1 MKKQATPIVSVVM
14 GSDSDFPIM
23 SETIK
28 ILESFGV
35 PHEVFLTSAHRSPER
50 TTSFAKGAAKRGI
63 KVLIIGAGAAAHLAG
78 VIASQTLLPVIG
90 IPIDATALGGID
102 ALLSIAQMPGGVPV
116 ATMAVGKAGAK
127 NAALFAVRILAVEDD
142 GLKKKLRLFIDD
154 MARDIEKKQENLTSC
169 QKS

>member
-1 MKKQATPIVSVVM
+1 MKKQAAPIVSVVM